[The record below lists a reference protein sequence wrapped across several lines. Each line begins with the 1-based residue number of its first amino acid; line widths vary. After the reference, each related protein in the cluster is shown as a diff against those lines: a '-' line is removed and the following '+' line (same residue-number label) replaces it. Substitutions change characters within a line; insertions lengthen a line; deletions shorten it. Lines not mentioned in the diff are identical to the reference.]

1 MRLHVR
7 FSLLALLVGAIVA
20 ISAPAAQAAFGVERF
35 FAANCNAFSKGECK
49 NAATPEEE
57 KKNAEKEGYTQ
68 AAGHP
73 DFGIT
78 DFKINTT
85 GTFPAEVPSG
95 VVKHVRTDVAPGVST
110 NPEAVPKCSFAEF
123 GAEALP
129 KSGLFPETKCKAETE
144 IGINEVLVFAGAGGD
159 VPLSGAVYN
168 LVQPKGLASDFGVAL
183 KLPKPLTEAELFEI
197 FKGSQPGI
205 ETAQYYAHTLIEG
218 NVEWGEQ
225 PQGTG
230 RADYHDY
237 FEINI
242 STALPLISSRLSF
255 KGNIG
260 TLGKGGFLSNPTSCT
275 GVGPQTTTGLT
286 LTPKEGSPVRASYT
300 TPIGTEGCNGL
311 APFSPVPFAPTFSL
325 GAETTQ
331 SDQPDG
337 ITTEVGLPHAP
348 EPTQI
353 DTSQLNTASITLPEG
368 LTLNESAARVVTEAC
383 TPAQARIHS
392 ATPGVGCPAGSKVGT
407 ITLNVPGLPPGSLEG
422 GIYLGGPESG
432 PITAPPYTVYLDA
445 ESERYGISVRIKG
458 SVVPNTTTGR
468 LTANFTENPEQPF
481 STAILHFNGGPLAS
495 LANPLACGT
504 ATAESVFTPFTGT
517 AAQSPASGFAVDSNN
532 AGGACASPL
541 PFSLAQS
548 TENQTANAGGHTN
561 FTFNLTRPG
570 GNQYISAVKTTL
582 PAGLDGAIPAATQ
595 CGEPQASEGTCP
607 SSSVI
612 GKATVE
618 AGSGPAPFTF
628 SGPVYLTGP
637 YNGAPF
643 GMSIAV
649 PAVAGPFNLGTVVT
663 RATIN
668 VDPRTS
674 RVTVEANLPRIAKGV
689 GLASSGVLVRLTKI
703 SMAINRQGFL
713 FNPTNCS
720 ALATE
725 STLTGYTLPQNAATG
740 TQSVSTPFQ
749 VGECNKLAFKPSFK
763 ATAGGRTSKANGA
776 SLEATINQAAGQANI
791 KSVLVQLP
799 KQLPSRLTTLQKACP
814 EATFAANPFI
824 CPKGSFVGGARAN
837 TPLLPGKLTGP
848 AILVSHAAA
857 AFPDLDLVLEANGVR
872 TILTG
877 NTDIKKGITTTN
889 FASTP
894 DVPVTSVTVNLPVG
908 PHSALAANGDLCTS
922 TLVMPTTIEG
932 WSGGKV
938 KQNTKI
944 GTTGCG
950 VRIVGHKV
958 IGNTAFLTVQTFAA
972 GRISGSGVSL
982 ATVYR
987 HLRSAAR
994 ATTLKVPLS
1003 GAGRRRGKP
1012 FSTRVRVGFVPSR
1025 RGEATSTAFV
1035 TVRF

>member
-7 FSLLALLVGAIVA
+7 FSLLALLVGATVA

-35 FAANCNAFSKGECK
+35 FAASCK
-49 NAATPEEE
+49 VNTCKTVPPAEELE
-57 KKNAEKEGYTQ
+57 KAEKEGYTQ

-73 DFGIT
+73 NFGIT

-95 VVKHVRTDVAPGVST
+95 VITHLRTDVAPGFST

-123 GAEALP
+123 GSEALP
-129 KSGLFPETKCKAETE
+129 KSGLFLETTCKPETE
-144 IGINEVLVFAGAGGD
+144 IGVNEALVFAGAGGD
-159 VPLSGAVYN
+159 VPLSGKVYN

-183 KLPKPLTEAELFEI
+183 KLPKPLTEFELFEI

-205 ETAQYYAHTLIEG
+205 EKAQYFAHTLIEG
-218 NVEWGEQ
+218 SVEWGAQ

-230 RADYHDY
+230 KADYHDY
-237 FEINI
+237 FEINV
-242 STALPLISSRLSF
+242 SPALPLISSRLIF

-260 TLGKGGFLSNPTSCT
+260 PLGKGGFLTNPTSCT
-275 GVGPQTTTGLT
+275 GTGPQTTTGLT
-286 LTPKEGSPVRASYT
+286 LTPKEGSPVKANYT

-311 APFSPVPFAPTFSL
+311 APFSAVPFAPTFAL
-325 GAETTQ
+325 EAETTQ

-337 ITTEVGLPHAP
+337 ITTELVLPHDPNP
-348 EPTQI
+348 EHI
-353 DTSQLNTASITLPEG
+353 DSSQLRTASVTLPEG
-368 LTLNESAARVVTEAC
+368 MTLNESAARIVTEAC
-383 TPAQARIHS
+383 TPAQARINS
-392 ATPGVGCPAGSKVGT
+392 TTPGVACPAGSKVGT
-407 ITLNVPGLPPGSLEG
+407 ITLQVPGLPPGSLEG
-422 GIYLGGPESG
+422 SVYLGGPESG
-432 PITAPPYTVYLDA
+432 PITAPPYTMYLDA
-445 ESERYGISVRIKG
+445 ESERYGISVRLKG
-458 SVVPNTTTGR
+458 SVVPNVSTGR

-481 STAILHFNGGPLAS
+481 SNAILHFNGGSLGD

-504 ATAESVFTPFTGT
+504 ATAETVLTPFTGT
-517 AAQSPASGFAVDSNN
+517 AAQSPASAFVVDSNN
-532 AGGACASPL
+532 AKGACASPL
-541 PFSLAQS
+541 PFSLTQS
-548 TENQTANAGGHTN
+548 TENQTTSAGGHTN

-570 GNQYISAVKTTL
+570 GNQYLSTVKTTL
-582 PAGLDGAIPAATQ
+582 PPGLVGAIPAATQ

-607 SSSVI
+607 STSVI

-628 SGPVYLTGP
+628 AGPVYLTGP

-649 PAVAGPFNLGTVVT
+649 PAVAGPFNFGTVVT

-668 VDPRTS
+668 VDPHTS

-689 GLASSGVLVRLTKI
+689 GLASSGVLVRLTKV

-713 FNPTNCS
+713 FNPTNCN
-720 ALATE
+720 AFATE
-725 STLTGYTLPQNAATG
+725 STLTGYTLPQNGATG
-740 TQSVSTPFQ
+740 TQNVSTPFQ

-763 ATAGGRTSKANGA
+763 ATAGGKTSKANGA
-776 SLEATINQAAGQANI
+776 SLETTINQAAGQANI

-799 KQLPSRLTTLQKACP
+799 VQLPSRLTTIQKACP
-814 EATFAANPFI
+814 EATFAANPFT

-872 TILTG
+872 TIVTG

-922 TLVMPTTIEG
+922 KMVMPTTITG
-932 WSGGKV
+932 QNGAVV

-944 GTTGCG
+944 GTSGCG

-972 GRISGSGVSL
+972 GRISGSGTSL

-987 HLRSAAR
+987 HLRTAER

-1003 GAGRRRGKP
+1003 RGGRRRGRP
-1012 FSTRVRVGFVPSR
+1012 FSTRVRVGFVPSH
-1025 RGEATSTAFV
+1025 RGGASSTAFV